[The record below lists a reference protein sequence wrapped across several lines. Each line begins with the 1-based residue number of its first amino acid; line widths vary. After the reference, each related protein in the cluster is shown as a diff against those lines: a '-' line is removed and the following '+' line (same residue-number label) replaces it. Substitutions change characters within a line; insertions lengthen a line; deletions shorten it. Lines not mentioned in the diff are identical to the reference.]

1 MNRNRNSKII
11 MSRLIMIIKNLC
23 QKETLLIII
32 VVIFLNQKLKLNKWM
47 KI

>member
-32 VVIFLNQKLKLNKWM
+32 VVIFLNQKLKLNK
-47 KI
+47 